1 VSADAAW
8 VSGLEDRARGT
19 MPAPLFEYV
28 SQGARDGLST
38 AEAVEAWRRVR
49 LRPHVL
55 RDVTTVDPGVVLLGR
70 RHAVPFGV
78 APTTLQRAVHPEGER
93 AMARAVAAADGVL
106 VVSSNAGTAFA
117 EVGATGV
124 RWWVQCYLPA
134 DRTLAEPL
142 LRRAVDAGADAVVL
156 TVDTPV
162 VGTKY
167 AREPGAPVVWETV
180 DPAMLRVNF
189 DAGYADAPG
198 AEKALDL
205 GPHDID
211 WLATITGLPVVV
223 KGVLRGD
230 DAERAVDAGA
240 AAVWV
245 SNHGGRQLDRT
256 VATAV
261 ALPQV
266 VHALD
271 GRAPVYVDGG
281 VRSGL
286 DVVAALALGADAVLL
301 GRSPVFALT
310 EGEGGVRRL
319 LTELTTQTVEAMRLC
334 GAPDVGAL
342 RGLATL

>member
-1 VSADAAW
+1 MSAEAAW
-8 VSGLEDRARGT
+8 VAGLEDRARST
-19 MPAPLFEYV
+19 LPAPVFDYV
-28 SQGARDGLST
+28 AQGARDGLSA

-49 LRPHVL
+49 LLPRVL

-117 EVGATGV
+117 DIGATGV

-167 AREPGAPVVWETV
+167 AREPGTPVVWETV
-180 DPAMLRVNF
+180 DPALLRVNF
-189 DAGYADAPG
+189 DDGYDDAPG

-211 WLATITGLPVVV
+211 RLASTTGLPVVV

-230 DAERAVDAGA
+230 DAVRAVDAGA

-245 SNHGGRQLDRT
+245 SNHGGRQLDRA
-256 VATAV
+256 VATAA
-261 ALPQV
+261 ALPEV
-266 VHALD
+266 VRALD

-301 GRSPVFALT
+301 GRPPVFALT

-319 LTELTTQTVEAMRLC
+319 LGELATQTVEAMRLC
-334 GAPDVGAL
+334 GAPDAAAL
-342 RGLATL
+342 RGVATL